1 MSGLEKSNEFKE
13 NYLKDLETILE
24 TFKNVNYLPTSDKID
39 EWINGQYTEFRSRIC

>member
-24 TFKNVNYLPTSDKID
+24 TFKNVNYLPIHDRMD
-39 EWINGQYTEFRSRIC
+39 